1 MDKFFEE
8 IMSLLKEAE
17 KELKNTV
24 QDQPEIFSF
33 FDGLDSLIEAAK
45 EEETTQQSK

>member
-8 IMSLLKEAE
+8 IMMLLKEIE
-17 KELKNTV
+17 KELKNTS
-24 QDQPEIFSF
+24 QEQPELLSF

-45 EEETTQQSK
+45 EEQTQQSK